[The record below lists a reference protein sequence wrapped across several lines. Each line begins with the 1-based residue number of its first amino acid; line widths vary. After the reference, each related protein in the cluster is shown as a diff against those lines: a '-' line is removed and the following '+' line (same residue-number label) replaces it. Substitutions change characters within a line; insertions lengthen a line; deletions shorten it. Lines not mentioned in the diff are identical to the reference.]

1 MMRVIVSA
9 GFDDIRSHHVRFLH
23 EASRL
28 GRVVL
33 LLWSD
38 KMIRSVTGN
47 PPKLPQEERLY
58 LTQAVRYVDAVVV
71 GRHTFDPHELPFVKG
86 EIPKPDIWVV
96 TEDSQS
102 ERKRS
107 FCAAHEIRY
116 RVIETRELEGFPH
129 QESVEDREA
138 AQKEAEAAQKE
149 AEAAQKEAD
158 TAQKEPGAGR
168 VRVMVTGCFDWF
180 HSGHVRF
187 FEEAAEYGDL
197 YVVIGHDENVRLLK
211 GEGHPL
217 FPQDERR
224 YMIQAVR
231 YVKEAVISTGHGW
244 MDAEPEV
251 QRLKPGRYIVNEDGD
266 KPEKRQFCEQ
276 YGIEYIVLNRVPR
289 QGLTR
294 RNSTE
299 LRGF

>member
-1 MMRVIVSA
+1 MMRVIVSG
-9 GFDDIRSHHVRFLH
+9 GFDDLRSHQVRFLH

-28 GRVVL
+28 GRVVV

-38 KMIRSVTGN
+38 EMIESVTGKA
-47 PPKLPQEERLY
+47 PKLPQEERHY
-58 LTQAVRYVDAVVV
+58 LTQAMRYVEEVIVA
-71 GRHTFDPHELPFVKG
+71 RHTFDPRELPFAEM
-86 EIPKPDIWVV
+86 EIIRPDVWVV
-96 TEDSQS
+96 TQDSQS
-102 ERKRS
+102 EKKLS
-107 FCAAHEIRY
+107 FCAAHEIQY
-116 RVIETRELEGFPH
+116 RVLEARDLEGFP
-129 QESVEDREA
+129 QAVTEPARKVTGP
-138 AQKEAEAAQKE
+138 AEAQDAN
-149 AEAAQKEAD
+149 
-158 TAQKEPGAGR
+158 P

-197 YVVIGHDENVRLLK
+197 YVVVGHDENVRLLK

-231 YVKEAVISTGHGW
+231 HVKEAVISTGHGW

-266 KPEKRQFCEQ
+266 RPEKRRFCER
-276 YGIEYIVLNRVPR
+276 YGIKYIVLQRTPR
-289 QGLTR
+289 EGLIR
-294 RNSTE
+294 RTSTE
-299 LRGF
+299 LRGY

>member
-9 GFDDIRSHHVRFLH
+9 GLDEFKSPYVRFLH

-28 GRVVL
+28 GRVVV

-38 KMIRSVTGN
+38 EMIESVTGKA
-47 PPKLPQEERLY
+47 PKLPQVERLY
-58 LTQAVRYVDAVVV
+58 LTRAMRYVEKVIL
-71 GRHTFDPHELPFVKG
+71 GRDTFDLHALPFAEM
-86 EIPKPDIWVV
+86 EIPRPDMWVV

-102 ERKRS
+102 EKKLS
-107 FCAAHEIRY
+107 FCTSHGIQY
-116 RVIETRELEGFPH
+116 RVIEAKDLDGFPH
-129 QESVEDREA
+129 EKTVEEHDA
-138 AQKEAEAAQKE
+138 NA
-149 AEAAQKEAD
+149 
-158 TAQKEPGAGR
+158 

-197 YVVIGHDENVRLLK
+197 YVVVGHDENIRLLK

-231 YVKEAVISTGHGW
+231 HVKEAVISTGHGW

-266 KPEKRQFCEQ
+266 KPEKRRFCEQ
-276 YGIEYIVLNRVPR
+276 YGIEYIVLNRMPR